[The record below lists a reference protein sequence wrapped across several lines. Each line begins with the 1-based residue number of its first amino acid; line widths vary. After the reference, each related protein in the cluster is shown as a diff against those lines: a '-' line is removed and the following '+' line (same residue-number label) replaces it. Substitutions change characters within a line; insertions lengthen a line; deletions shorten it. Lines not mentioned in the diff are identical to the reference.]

1 MKIQQIVLLPAL
13 AVILIASPEAAS
25 APSTPPPDQPH
36 PHQDVSCR
44 QCHLMGAGTA
54 VDLDRARQAR
64 CAGCHAA
71 VPAALADSLGFHRAG
86 ARNCLDCHSFHDSNV
101 TRGRAAGIRIDA
113 VKSTGAG
120 HCRGCHDPRGNL
132 LELSEGHRAAADLY
146 HSDSQSLQALS
157 PSESCLNCHA
167 DALTSRWGK
176 GWAQGSPASA
186 NTPATPWAWR
196 SCPAAG
202 PEPRTSVR
210 ISTPGCLCS
219 AAGWNANPVTFFQ
232 PGRRICSSPS
242 PPSSICAWAA
252 TRPRVRRPPDRRLWR
267 PS

>member
-1 MKIQQIVLLPAL
+1 
-13 AVILIASPEAAS
+13 
-25 APSTPPPDQPH
+25 
-36 PHQDVSCR
+36 
-44 QCHLMGAGTA
+44 MGAGVA

-71 VPAALADSLGFHRAG
+71 VPAALADSLGFHRVG

-120 HCRGCHDPRGNL
+120 HCRGCHDPRGKL

-167 DALTSRWGK
+167 DALTSRWGE
-176 GWAQGSPASA
+176 GLG
-186 NTPATPWAWR
+186 
-196 SCPAAG
+196 AG
-202 PEPRTSVR
+202 IAR
-210 ISTPGCLCS
+210 ISEHAS
-219 AAGWNANPVTFFQ
+219 HPVGVAVV
-232 PGRRICSSPS
+232 PGRGSGAAYIRVHLDPRVPLFGGRMECQSCHLLSAGTEDLLVPFPAKLDLCLGCHQTQGPQTAGSSPL
-242 PPSSICAWAA
+242 AA
-252 TRPRVRRPPDRRLWR
+252 VLMKR
-267 PS
+267 